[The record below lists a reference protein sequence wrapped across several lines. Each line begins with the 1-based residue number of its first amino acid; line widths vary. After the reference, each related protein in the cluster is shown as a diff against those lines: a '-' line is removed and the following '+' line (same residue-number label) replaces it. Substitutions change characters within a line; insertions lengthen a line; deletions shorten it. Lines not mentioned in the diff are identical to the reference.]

1 MSIPAREHPY
11 RRWWIFLAIGAVL
24 AIIAASVVIFTI
36 NGRPTPAT
44 VTLMAS
50 ATPGPNPFTDSVA
63 PSAPAVPAPAV
74 VAKSAALRKTLPAD
88 KNTHLMVAA
97 GTMPGLYGGTEQ
109 ESVCEPGKLV
119 TFLAAH
125 PDKAAAWAGVQGIT
139 AAGIGAFVATLTPV
153 LLNSDTLVTNHGFID
168 GKADPFPSVLQAGT
182 AVLVDAGGTPRA
194 KCNCGNPLSAPE
206 LLDLT
211 TATVTGTP
219 WPGYAPAQ
227 VTIVQAGKA
236 TGTLTLVD
244 IVTGGIYA
252 VGPGAAA
259 GLWVAAAVDTAAAT
273 PWTTVIS
280 TSTDGKDWADV
291 ASIPGESVYALASGG
306 GVWVAAASQ
315 PWDWGRVT
323 APTQLFE
330 SADLRS
336 WHLVASLDDHVSG
349 VAFGDGHWIATGY
362 QQSTGTGLLA
372 WQSSDG
378 QHWAPATSTLGDGG
392 PGRQHLTTLAYG
404 DGRWVSVVADP
415 APPSATFA
423 DAQPAPLAWT
433 AASSDG
439 LSWPTLAPLPGKAT
453 GASLAFGGGKWLI
466 VQNKFVPGTAGG
478 PGANVSSVA
487 VGSDGSSWT
496 ASPATGIGT
505 SEFSA
510 VAYGNG
516 GWLAALSPGPGS
528 SDSVADFDSTT
539 FYSSADAKAWTSGT
553 RMAQFVQALA
563 FGPAPGAA
571 ATPVTATPA
580 TATAIPTATAAPAAN
595 APQSAPAAG
604 NSPPA
609 SPAGAATT
617 QPGAGAAGLCSPDT
631 VLAVVNAGRPADQQL
646 SVSPANIHCAES
658 WIAAGV
664 DDTVNGAQYTVV
676 LQSVNG
682 SWTKVDRQEACS
694 SGAIPAGLAQLAC
707 NSN

>member
-11 RRWWIFLAIGAVL
+11 RRWWIFLVIGAVL
-24 AIIAASVVIFTI
+24 AIIAASVVIFAI

-50 ATPGPNPFTDSVA
+50 ATPGPNPFTDSVV
-63 PSAPAVPAPAV
+63 PSAPAMPAPAV
-74 VAKSAALRKTLPAD
+74 VAKSAALRRTLPTD

-97 GTMPGLYGGTEQ
+97 GTMPGLYGGSEQ
-109 ESVCEPGKLV
+109 ESVCEPGKLL

-125 PDKAAAWAGVQGIT
+125 PDKAAAWAAVQGIT

-244 IVTGGIYA
+244 IVTGGTYA
-252 VGPGAAA
+252 VGPGT
-259 GLWVAAAVDTAAAT
+259 GLWVAAAVDITKPT
-273 PWTTVIS
+273 PWTTAIS
-280 TSTDGKDWADV
+280 TSTDGKDWAKV
-291 ASIPGESVYALASGG
+291 ASIPGESVYALASGN
-306 GVWVAAASQ
+306 GVWVAAASK

-323 APTQLFE
+323 PPTQLFE
-330 SADLRS
+330 STDLRS

-349 VAFGDGHWIATGY
+349 LAFGGGHWIATGY
-362 QQSTGTGLLA
+362 RQSTGAGRLA
-372 WQSSDG
+372 WQSTDA
-378 QHWAPATSTLGDGG
+378 QEWMPAATTLGEGG
-392 PGRQHLTTLAYG
+392 PGQAHLNALTYG
-404 DGRWVSVVADP
+404 DGRWISIVVEPGAP
-415 APPSATFA
+415 AASYAA
-423 DAQPAPLAWT
+423 EQPAPLLWT
-433 AASSDG
+433 TSSADG
-439 LSWPTLAPLPGKAT
+439 LRWPGFAPLPGKAT

-487 VGSDGSSWT
+487 VGSNGSSWV
-496 ASPATGIGT
+496 ASPATGIG
-505 SEFSA
+505 SNQFSA

-516 GWLAALSPGPGS
+516 GWLAAVTPAPGS
-528 SDSVADFDSTT
+528 KSIAAFSSTT
-539 FYSSADAKAWTSGT
+539 FLSSPDATTWTSGA
-553 RMAQFVQALA
+553 RMALFVQALA

-571 ATPVTATPA
+571 ATPA
-580 TATAIPTATAAPAAN
+580 TATAIATATATAAPAAN
-595 APQSAPAAG
+595 TPQSDPAAG

-646 SVSPANIHCAES
+646 SVSPANVHCAES